1 MTPALIRSQEW
12 PQSAQPSPLQHVQL
26 IVIMSTLAKLG
37 FHDWSG
43 DTNVY
48 DWLLLNFNSNNCGPE
63 VVTYGLV
70 TDLKDLLH
78 LKRSKHEEVPRNK
91 LSRQQLCH
99 LLIYLVTR
107 ISSENVTKNFENGLF
122 KRLTAKDKENHD
134 PNEVWESGIQYI
146 KQQSLGVIG
155 APQGEGSVGG
165 EDGDSGGGV
174 ADGDQVRGGADSHPR
189 GEVSEDVRRGEE
201 LAAADKDG
209 HSTVSGDTKIGGQGE
224 DSADQGAN
232 KGENTHYL
240 DTYIYLIFLHI
251 LN

>member
-1 MTPALIRSQEW
+1 
-12 PQSAQPSPLQHVQL
+12 
-26 IVIMSTLAKLG
+26 MSTLAKLG

-146 KQQSLGVIG
+146 KKQSLGVIG
-155 APQGEGSVGG
+155 APQGEGCHKTNMVQKM
-165 EDGDSGGGV
+165 
-174 ADGDQVRGGADSHPR
+174 AVRFRNFAIRSL
-189 GEVSEDVRRGEE
+189 VVE
-201 LAAADKDG
+201 LLARARKGRACV
-209 HSTVSGDTKIGGQGE
+209 H
-224 DSADQGAN
+224 ARNGAN
-232 KGENTHYL
+232 SLGGMSQDL
-240 DTYIYLIFLHI
+240 SLIHI
-251 LN
+251 

>member
-1 MTPALIRSQEW
+1 
-12 PQSAQPSPLQHVQL
+12 
-26 IVIMSTLAKLG
+26 MSTLAKLG

-70 TDLKDLLH
+70 SDLKGFLQ
-78 LKRSKHEEVPRNK
+78 LKRNQHDAGNPPNK

-122 KRLTAKDKENHD
+122 KKNHD

-189 GEVSEDVRRGEE
+189 GEL
-201 LAAADKDG
+201 LARARKGRACV
-209 HSTVSGDTKIGGQGE
+209 H
-224 DSADQGAN
+224 ARNGAN
-232 KGENTHYL
+232 SLGGMSQ
-240 DTYIYLIFLHI
+240 D
-251 LN
+251 

>member
-1 MTPALIRSQEW
+1 MTPALIRSQGW

-107 ISSENVTKNFENGLF
+107 ISSENVTKNGCLLL
-122 KRLTAKDKENHD
+122 KLCHSVA
-134 PNEVWESGIQYI
+134 GC
-146 KQQSLGVIG
+146 GVIG
-155 APQGEGSVGG
+155 PCTQGWGVGLKL
-165 EDGDSGGGV
+165 E
-174 ADGDQVRGGADSHPR
+174 
-189 GEVSEDVRRGEE
+189 
-201 LAAADKDG
+201 
-209 HSTVSGDTKIGGQGE
+209 
-224 DSADQGAN
+224 
-232 KGENTHYL
+232 
-240 DTYIYLIFLHI
+240 
-251 LN
+251 

>member
-1 MTPALIRSQEW
+1 
-12 PQSAQPSPLQHVQL
+12 
-26 IVIMSTLAKLG
+26 MSTLAKLG

-174 ADGDQVRGGADSHPR
+174 ADGDQVRGGADSRWLWSYWPVHAR
-189 GEVSEDVRRGEE
+189 GVRACTHGTELTVWEGCHKTNMVQKMDVR
-201 LAAADKDG
+201 
-209 HSTVSGDTKIGGQGE
+209 
-224 DSADQGAN
+224 
-232 KGENTHYL
+232 
-240 DTYIYLIFLHI
+240 F
-251 LN
+251 

>member
-155 APQGEGSVGG
+155 APQGEGDVGDG

-189 GEVSEDVRRGEE
+189 GVGMKLSISN
-201 LAAADKDG
+201 LQAC
-209 HSTVSGDTKIGGQGE
+209 HSVAGCGVIGPCT
-224 DSADQGAN
+224 QGACVRART
-232 KGENTHYL
+232 ERS
-240 DTYIYLIFLHI
+240 
-251 LN
+251 

>member
-1 MTPALIRSQEW
+1 MTK
-12 PQSAQPSPLQHVQL
+12 
-26 IVIMSTLAKLG
+26 T
-37 FHDWSG
+37 
-43 DTNVY
+43 
-48 DWLLLNFNSNNCGPE
+48 
-63 VVTYGLV
+63 
-70 TDLKDLLH
+70 
-78 LKRSKHEEVPRNK
+78 
-91 LSRQQLCH
+91 
-99 LLIYLVTR
+99 
-107 ISSENVTKNFENGLF
+107 FENGLF

-209 HSTVSGDTKIGGQGE
+209 HSTVSGCGVIGPCT
-224 DSADQGAN
+224 QGACVRART
-232 KGENTHYL
+232 ERS
-240 DTYIYLIFLHI
+240 
-251 LN
+251 

>member
-1 MTPALIRSQEW
+1 M
-12 PQSAQPSPLQHVQL
+12 
-26 IVIMSTLAKLG
+26 K
-37 FHDWSG
+37 
-43 DTNVY
+43 
-48 DWLLLNFNSNNCGPE
+48 FNSNNYGAE
-63 VVTYGLV
+63 MVTYGLV
-70 TDLKDLLH
+70 SDLKGFLQ
-78 LKRSKHEEVPRNK
+78 LKRNQHDAENPPNK

-122 KRLTAKDKENHD
+122 KRLTAKDKKNHD

-155 APQGEGSVGG
+155 APQGEGDVGDG
-165 EDGDSGGGV
+165 EDGDSGGRV

-189 GEVSEDVRRGEE
+189 GE
-201 LAAADKDG
+201 AADKDG
-209 HSTVSGDTKIGGQGE
+209 QSTVSGDTKIGGQGE

-240 DTYIYLIFLHI
+240 DTYIYIIFLH
-251 LN
+251 LKLTFYCFQ

>member
-1 MTPALIRSQEW
+1 
-12 PQSAQPSPLQHVQL
+12 
-26 IVIMSTLAKLG
+26 MSTLAKLG

-146 KQQSLGVIG
+146 KQQSARGVRACTHG
-155 APQGEGSVGG
+155 TELTVREGCHNTNMV
-165 EDGDSGGGV
+165 
-174 ADGDQVRGGADSHPR
+174 QKM
-189 GEVSEDVRRGEE
+189 DVC
-201 LAAADKDG
+201 
-209 HSTVSGDTKIGGQGE
+209 
-224 DSADQGAN
+224 
-232 KGENTHYL
+232 
-240 DTYIYLIFLHI
+240 F
-251 LN
+251 

>member
-189 GEVSEDVRRGEE
+189 GEVSEDVRNFAIRLLVVE
-201 LAAADKDG
+201 LLARARKGRACV
-209 HSTVSGDTKIGGQGE
+209 H
-224 DSADQGAN
+224 ARNGAN
-232 KGENTHYL
+232 SLGGMSQ
-240 DTYIYLIFLHI
+240 D
-251 LN
+251 

>member
-1 MTPALIRSQEW
+1 
-12 PQSAQPSPLQHVQL
+12 
-26 IVIMSTLAKLG
+26 MSTLAKLG

-155 APQGEGSVGG
+155 APQGEGRWLLSYWPVHARGVRACTHARVGG
-165 EDGDSGGGV
+165 WV
-174 ADGDQVRGGADSHPR
+174 
-189 GEVSEDVRRGEE
+189 EVGIAQTRR
-201 LAAADKDG
+201 
-209 HSTVSGDTKIGGQGE
+209 
-224 DSADQGAN
+224 
-232 KGENTHYL
+232 EN
-240 DTYIYLIFLHI
+240 HI
-251 LN
+251 